1 MSKTKTEDALRQEN
15 EMLRSRLQEHN
26 DRQEFVAAI
35 GEHLVD
41 PSSTFKA
48 HRGQLRP
55 GRIAEDSRKLLE
67 YIRLTEPFW
76 LRDNQSKP
84 TPDGGVTDEVL
95 STVFGPRSDIKRAQ
109 ELATKDMGAYM
120 RLRAVAKE
128 RGLVR

>member
-84 TPDGGVTDEVL
+84 TPDGGVTAVSYTHL
-95 STVFGPRSDIKRAQ
+95 TLPTSD
-109 ELATKDMGAYM
+109 
-120 RLRAVAKE
+120 
-128 RGLVR
+128 LV